1 MNERD
6 IAKKITQHLNYG
18 ANQLDRSVLERLQSA
33 RKQALAAHASPQQ
46 VFGMAMAGH
55 GDVHH
60 HGHHGHWHFSP
71 RFWISL
77 AVLLLG
83 LLIAFNWL
91 EMNGADPD
99 DLDATLLAEELPVHA
114 YLDSD
119 FDSWLDQSSRR

>member
-6 IAKKITQHLNYG
+6 IAKKITRHLNHG
-18 ANQLDRSVLERLQSA
+18 TNQLDRSILENLHAA

-46 VFGMAMAGH
+46 VLGMAIAGH

-60 HGHHGHWHFSP
+60 GHHDHGHFSL

-83 LLIAFNWL
+83 LLIAFNWF
-91 EMNGADPD
+91 EINGDESD
-99 DLDATLLAEELPVHA
+99 DVDATMLAGELPVHA
-114 YLDSD
+114 FLDSD
-119 FDSWLDQSSRR
+119 FKSWLDQSSQR

>member
-33 RKQALAAHASPQQ
+33 RKQALAVHAKPQQ
-46 VFGMAMAGH
+46 VFGMVTAGH
-55 GDVHH
+55 GGVHSDH
-60 HGHHGHWHFSP
+60 HGHGHL

-77 AVLLLG
+77 VILLLG
-83 LLIAFNWL
+83 LLIAYNWQ
-91 EMNGADPD
+91 EIKGAEPD
-99 DLDATLLAEELPVHA
+99 EVDATLLAGDLPINA

-119 FDSWLDQSSRR
+119 FKSWLDQSSRR

>member
-18 ANQLDRSVLERLQSA
+18 TNQLDRSVLEQLQSA
-33 RKQALAAHASPQQ
+33 RKQALAAHASPQR

-55 GDVHH
+55 GDVHS
-60 HGHHGHWHFSP
+60 GHHGHGHL

-91 EMNGADPD
+91 EMNGAEPD

>member
-6 IAKKITQHLNYG
+6 IAKRITQHLNYG

-46 VFGMAMAGH
+46 VFGIAMAGH
-55 GDVHH
+55 GDVHSGH
-60 HGHHGHWHFSP
+60 HGHHGHL

-83 LLIAFNWL
+83 LLIAFNWQ
-91 EMNGADPD
+91 EINGADPD
-99 DLDATLLAEELPVHA
+99 DVDANLLAGELPVHA
-114 YLDSD
+114 FLDSD
-119 FDSWLDQSSRR
+119 FNSWLDQSLRH

>member
-6 IAKKITQHLNYG
+6 MAKKMTRYLNHG
-18 ANQLDRSVLERLQSA
+18 VNQLDRSVLERLQSA

-46 VFGMAMAGH
+46 VFGMAMAGNGEGH
-55 GDVHH
+55 A
-60 HGHHGHWHFSP
+60 GHHGHGHFSP

-83 LLIAFNWL
+83 LLIAFNWM
-91 EMNGADPD
+91 EMNDSESD
-99 DLDATLLAEELPVHA
+99 DVDATLLAEDLPVHA

-119 FDSWLDQSSRR
+119 FSKWLDQSSRR

>member
-6 IAKKITQHLNYG
+6 MAKKITRHLNYG

-33 RKQALAAHASPQQ
+33 RKQALAAHANPQQ

-55 GDVHH
+55 SDVHS
-60 HGHHGHWHFSP
+60 GHHGHGHFSL

-91 EMNGADPD
+91 EMNGAEPD